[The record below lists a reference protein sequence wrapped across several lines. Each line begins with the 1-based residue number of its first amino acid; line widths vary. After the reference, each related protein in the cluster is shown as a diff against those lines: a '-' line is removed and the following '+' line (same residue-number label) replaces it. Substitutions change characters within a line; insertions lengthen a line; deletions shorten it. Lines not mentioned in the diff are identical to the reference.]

1 MSWHIVRL
9 TDSPAQA
16 WKNGGGLTRELLA
29 WPSASDWR
37 IRLSV
42 ADVTANGPF
51 SAFEGVQRWFAVL
64 EGDGVCLT
72 VDGAATELRPAS
84 PPFAFAGDASTDCA
98 LLGGPTQDFNLMLRG
113 PNGRLQ
119 RVRGQA
125 QGSLAISQP
134 QSAIHLIAAYA
145 INTKAVAQFDQDIC
159 LLEPGTL
166 AWRTVDSNTAS
177 TWSLEADNALW
188 MEMTL

>member
-9 TDSPAQA
+9 TESPAQA

-72 VDGAATELRPAS
+72 VDGAATELHPTS

-113 PNGRLQ
+113 PSGRLQ

-145 INTKAVAQFDQDIC
+145 IDTSATARFNHDVC

-166 AWRTVDSNTAS
+166 AWRTVDNNPRSS
-177 TWSLEADNALW
+177 WSLEADNALW